1 MRQLTFAMFVLAASF
16 FVNAGFNAEAM
27 TFHAAP
33 PTLYLGGA
41 VVESDRAGWDEAMNR
56 FGGALTTIVFHQSGG
71 GDPSTARY
79 IGRDIRK
86 RNFGTAVYGRCTSAC
101 ATMFLGGTTRQFA
114 TTALK
119 PKSTVLGFHGRYNK
133 TTKALVR
140 KSSSDYFL
148 EMTDGKMS
156 NEFIE
161 KFSRIENKK
170 GLLRLIHP
178 AQSLQQKAPLAMLCK
193 GNELAAKR
201 TEQCEHLD
209 GVDALTQGV
218 VTTWEQREIIAP
230 RAPSNDKVT
239 VKSWQKN

>member
-1 MRQLTFAMFVLAASF
+1 MRRLTFAMFVFAASF
-16 FVNAGFNAEAM
+16 FVNAGFNAAAM
-27 TFHAAP
+27 TFHATP

-41 VVESDRAGWDEAMNR
+41 AVESDRAGWDEAMNR

-101 ATMFLGGTTRQFA
+101 ATMFLGGTIRQFA
-114 TTALK
+114 TAASN
-119 PKSTVLGFHGRYNK
+119 PKSTVLGFHGRYNQ

-156 NEFIE
+156 AEFIE
-161 KFSRIENKK
+161 KFTRIENKK

-178 AQSLQQKAPLAMLCK
+178 AQSLQEKAPLAMLCK

-201 TEQCEHLD
+201 NQQCEHLD